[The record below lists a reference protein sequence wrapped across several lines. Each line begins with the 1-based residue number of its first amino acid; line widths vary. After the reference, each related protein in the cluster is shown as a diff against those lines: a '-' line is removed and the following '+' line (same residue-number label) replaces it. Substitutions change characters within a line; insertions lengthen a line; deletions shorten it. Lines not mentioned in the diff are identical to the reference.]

1 MINGKTIL
9 NFSTSNYLGLA
20 NHPRINKKAK
30 ETIEEF
36 GFGMA
41 SVRRVCGTINIH
53 KELETQITK
62 FYKGGDTVLFACD
75 FDPNAA
81 IFESLLKKED
91 CVISDELNNAT
102 L

>member
-9 NFSTSNYLGLA
+9 NFSTSNFLGLA

-30 ETIEEF
+30 DTIDEF

-53 KELETQITK
+53 KELEAQITK
-62 FYKGGDTVLFACD
+62 FHKGGDTVLFAAD
-75 FDPNAA
+75 FDPNSC

-91 CVISDELNNAT
+91 CILSDELNGASI
-102 L
+102 